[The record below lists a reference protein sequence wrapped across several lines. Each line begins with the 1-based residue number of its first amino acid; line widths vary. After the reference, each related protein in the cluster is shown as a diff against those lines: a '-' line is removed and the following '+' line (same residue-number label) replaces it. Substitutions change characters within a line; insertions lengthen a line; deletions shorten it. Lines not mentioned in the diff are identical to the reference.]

1 MVKNT
6 RPVTATKQLTDRD
19 KNNSSSNRMNVCR
32 DEKSFNE
39 DPNTARA
46 IIAGLE
52 KRSGVQ
58 LPMEDYRYFLNLVGI
73 TGVNEL

>member
-1 MVKNT
+1 
-6 RPVTATKQLTDRD
+6 
-19 KNNSSSNRMNVCR
+19 MNVCR
-32 DEKSFNE
+32 DEKSFKE

-52 KRSGVQ
+52 ERWGVK
-58 LPMEDYRYFLNLVGI
+58 LPMEQYKYFLNLMGI